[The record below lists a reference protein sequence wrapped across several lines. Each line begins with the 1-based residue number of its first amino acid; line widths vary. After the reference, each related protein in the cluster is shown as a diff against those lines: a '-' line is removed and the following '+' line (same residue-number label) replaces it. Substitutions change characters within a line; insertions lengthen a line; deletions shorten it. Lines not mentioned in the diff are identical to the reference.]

1 MKETEQQEQ
10 PTLLQRFL
18 WWCAGV
24 DKTLMLQ
31 CKHEWAKYA
40 SMGATILLTGVLASI
55 SGGYALYTV
64 FRNGNLDAVDNDAL
78 IPAIAFGILWG
89 TIIFNLDRYII
100 TSFTKSSETNPAKR
114 IGYDLLHAT
123 PRIIVALI
131 IAITISKPIEVKM
144 FENRL
149 RVQIETNKKIEQRDN
164 LKDYNDMYG
173 IDRQKQEINQTIQ
186 TIDSLQNLKQLEPE
200 NVKQMRTEYATF
212 DKNRKQAES
221 NKGAEQIEMNIISS
235 NPNNYEYETDSIGNR
250 YQTNRFTSSARSKY
264 NNHKNKRDSYNK
276 DKLDWE
282 RKMKEKENEI
292 NIALTEYKNNLNS
305 QISRNDTIRNNQEN
319 KLRVTTNL
327 SDSLAN
333 NANMSAEHAYT
344 NNFITQLEALGDLKK
359 YTIDETDTE
368 YQIQQKKKKARTF
381 SLISFALTLLFLMI
395 ELTPILTKLIIKR
408 GAYDDLLDIE
418 NEKIKGMIDAD
429 QQIAIR
435 VNEERIKTEVATN
448 SELMSKIAVS
458 QAELLETAI
467 EEWRKAEL
475 EKIHADP
482 SKYIQSNTTKG

>member
-1 MKETEQQEQ
+1 MTNKGNRE
-10 PTLLQRFL
+10 PSRLKKFL
-18 WWCAGV
+18 WWCAGI
-24 DKTLMLQ
+24 DEQTILQ
-31 CKHEWAKYA
+31 CPTEWAKYA

-78 IPAIAFGILWG
+78 LPSIAFGILWG

-100 TSFTKSSETNPAKR
+100 TSFTKSLETNPAKR

-123 PRIIVALI
+123 PRIIVAFI

-149 RVQIETNKKIEQRDN
+149 RVQIEANKKIEQRDN

-212 DKNRKQAES
+212 DENRKQAER
-221 NKGAEQIEMNIISS
+221 NKGAEQIEMNNIRK
-235 NPNNYEYETDSIGNR
+235 NPKNYEYKTDSIGNS
-250 YQTNRFTSSARSKY
+250 YQTDRFISSARSKY

-344 NNFITQLEALGDLKK
+344 NNFITQLEALGDLKE

-408 GAYDDLLDIE
+408 GAYDNLLDLEEKKIE
-418 NEKIKGMIDAD
+418 NVIEAEARISTEIVEEKVRTETKTNDASC
-429 QQIAIR
+429 A
-435 VNEERIKTEVATN
+435 
-448 SELMSKIAVS
+448 
-458 QAELLETAI
+458 
-467 EEWRKAEL
+467 
-475 EKIHADP
+475 
-482 SKYIQSNTTKG
+482 Y